1 MIVRW
6 TPTGLRDLECLH
18 AYVAEDNAEAAAI
31 NVERSLA
38 AIEEL
43 RWHPEMGRRGR
54 VSGTRELV
62 VSPYIIAYLVK
73 GTALQILGIIH
84 GARRW
89 PELF

>member
-31 NVERSLA
+31 SVERILT
-38 AIEEL
+38 AIEGL
-43 RWHPEMGRRGR
+43 RRHPEMGRRGR
-54 VSGTRELV
+54 VSGTLELV
-62 VSPYIIAYLVK
+62 VSPYVIAYRAK
-73 GTALQILGIIH
+73 EAALQILGIIH

-89 PELF
+89 PESF

>member
-31 NVERSLA
+31 SVERVLA

-43 RWHPEMGRRGR
+43 RRHPEMGRRGR

-62 VSPYIIAYLVK
+62 VSPYVIGYRAK
-73 GTALQILGIIH
+73 GATLQILGIIH
-84 GARRW
+84 GGRRW
-89 PELF
+89 PESF

>member
-31 NVERSLA
+31 TVERILLA
-38 AIEEL
+38 IDEL
-43 RWHPEMGRRGR
+43 RRHPEMGRRGR
-54 VSGTRELV
+54 VTGTPELV
-62 VSPYIIAYLVK
+62 VPPYIIAYRAK

-89 PELF
+89 PDSF

>member
-31 NVERSLA
+31 TVERILT

-43 RWHPEMGRRGR
+43 RRHPEMGRRGR
-54 VSGTRELV
+54 VTGTRELV
-62 VSPYIIAYLVK
+62 VPPYIIAYRAK
-73 GTALQILGIIH
+73 GTALQILGVIH
-84 GARRW
+84 GTRRW
-89 PELF
+89 PDSF

>member
-6 TPTGLRDLECLH
+6 TPTGLRDLECLD

-31 NVERSLA
+31 SVERILT
-38 AIEEL
+38 AIEGL
-43 RWHPEMGRRGR
+43 RGHPDMGRRGR
-54 VSGTRELV
+54 VSGTLELV
-62 VSPYIIAYLVK
+62 VSPYVIAYRAK
-73 GTALQILGIIH
+73 GAALQILGIIH